1 MKSPI
6 RLGQYRE
13 RKRYW
18 SNMKQRQRFSDFRS
32 FHTLSTSEERGTTS
46 KWHIIILKF
55 TINVRSSVG
64 LRFFCCHT
72 LTITITQ
79 AFLMQAREYICC
91 YAYET

>member
-6 RLGQYRE
+6 WLGQYRE

-32 FHTLSTSEERGTTS
+32 FHTLSTSEEKGTTS
-46 KWHIIILKF
+46 KWHIIILKV